1 MINLKLKLLTMIL
14 FAVAILVL
22 PPTLQADET
31 MTDEPESHPCFKG
44 SISQMNWLDYTQ
56 GYLSRGICNI
66 TTGFDRFFGGKRE
79 EEENVDKFVRLT
91 NSFKWQ
97 QGQGFDF
104 KARVR
109 ARLQLPHFKD
119 RLNLILSGEDDRAI
133 SETLSRE
140 DDFKEKDANAKN
152 AMDTSSS
159 GKHSLGVRW
168 NIIREPTSSFS
179 VSGRLR
185 LSSFEIRPAVIA
197 RYRYTQGL
205 GQYALSRTTQTLY
218 WYKKEGFGETTRLD
232 LERLVTPQTLLRTSI
247 AGTYSEMS
255 NGIDW
260 GMETSL
266 FHEFSP
272 KKAISLD
279 AAVWGSTLPSIATEN
294 YRIGIRYRKN
304 FYRPWLFF
312 EIEPELSWPKSDET
326 GEREIT
332 PAIMFRLEFLFGYKR
347 EEV

>member
-1 MINLKLKLLTMIL
+1 MIDLKIKLLTMM
-14 FAVAILVL
+14 FFTTMILVF
-22 PPTLQADET
+22 TSAQANEVT
-31 MTDEPESHPCFKG
+31 NEQELHPCFKG
-44 SISQMNWLDYTQ
+44 SISDTNWLDYTQ
-56 GYLSRGICNI
+56 GYLSRGVCGI
-66 TTGFDRFFGGKRE
+66 TNWFDRFFGGKQE

-97 QGQGFDF
+97 QGQSFDF

-109 ARLQLPHFKD
+109 ARLQLPHFKE

-140 DDFKEKDANAKN
+140 DEFKEKEVNTKN
-152 AMDTSSS
+152 AMDKSNS

-232 LERLVTPQTLLRTSI
+232 LERLVTPQTLLRASI

-266 FHEFSP
+266 LHEFSP

-279 AAVWGSTLPSIATEN
+279 AAIWGATLPSMVTEN

-312 EIEPELSWPKSDET
+312 EIEPELSWPKSEET
-326 GEREIT
+326 NEREIT